1 MKCSTLIL
9 GALIATPLLLSAC
22 TGSAPPA
29 PDKVQPPTAKIEA
42 QEIFVVSRPVAPGAP
57 GFAQAKADAL
67 KEADHYCAS
76 LNKGLKVQDTSEERP
91 APGKPTEPKY
101 EVRFNCVAIPE
112 AE

>member
-1 MKCSTLIL
+1 MKCSTSSLC
-9 GALIATPLLLSAC
+9 ALIAAPLMLIGCA
-22 TGSAPPA
+22 TTAPPA
-29 PDKVQPPTAKIEA
+29 PEKVANPAATIEG
-42 QEIFVVSRPVAPGAP
+42 QETFVVSRPVGPGAP

-67 KEADHYCAS
+67 READHYCAS

-101 EVRFNCVAIPE
+101 EVRFSCQAIPE

>member
-1 MKCSTLIL
+1 MKYSTSFLC
-9 GALIATPLLLSAC
+9 ALFAAPLLLSAC
-22 TGSAPPA
+22 ATSTPPA
-29 PDKVQPPTAKIEA
+29 PDKVATPTSTIEG
-42 QEIFVVSRPVAPGAP
+42 QETFVVSRPVAPGAP

-67 KEADHYCAS
+67 READHYCAS

>member
-1 MKCSTLIL
+1 MKCLPLIL
-9 GALIATPLLLSAC
+9 GASMATTLLLSAC
-22 TGSAPPA
+22 AGSAPPA
-29 PDKVQPPTAKIEA
+29 PDKVPSPTATVEG
-42 QEIFVVSRPVAPGAP
+42 QETFTVSRPVAPGAP

-67 KEADHYCAS
+67 READHYCAS

-101 EVRFNCVAIPE
+101 EVRFSCVAIPE